1 MLREEINPSTINL
14 KTKDFPMTNEE
25 KYETAD
31 ERNDA
36 HQEFCMNHDCA
47 DCPANKNGKKM
58 CTFYWLSL
66 EADELD

>member
-1 MLREEINPSTINL
+1 
-14 KTKDFPMTNEE
+14 MTNEE

-36 HQEFCMNHDCA
+36 HREFCMNHDCA

-58 CTFYWLSL
+58 CTFYWLTL
-66 EADELD
+66 EVEDIRK